1 MLSTCTSISRKHLP
15 ERSALFR
22 SQQKIFRNTSSTRTP
37 CRRRFEEI
45 RSRKANLWRLGESE
59 PSLNP
64 FSIEVLVLLLST
76 CRGLIARRIL
86 QDPPCI
92 HGGAEVAGKPRGIE
106 FAEELSIAT
115 GSVLISR
122 DSVEAESFAPH
133 PDDRGFSVPD

>member
-1 MLSTCTSISRKHLP
+1 MPSTCTSISRKHLP

-22 SQQKIFRNTSSTRTP
+22 SQQKIFRNTSSARTS
-37 CRRRFEEI
+37 CRRRFEEM
-45 RSRKANLWRLGESE
+45 RSPKANLGRLRELDI
-59 PSLNP
+59 SLNP

-115 GSVLISR
+115 GSLLISR
-122 DSVEAESFAPH
+122 DSVEAESFVPH
-133 PDDRGFSVPD
+133 PDGRGFSILD